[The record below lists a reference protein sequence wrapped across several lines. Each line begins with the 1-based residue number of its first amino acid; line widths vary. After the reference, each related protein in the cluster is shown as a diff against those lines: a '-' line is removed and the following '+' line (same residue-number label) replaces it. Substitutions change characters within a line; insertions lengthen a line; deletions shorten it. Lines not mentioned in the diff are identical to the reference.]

1 MDLQLMRL
9 RKLAGYRNR
18 DDFAARIGVNKHT
31 YRSWET
37 GGAMMS
43 FEQAIMC
50 AEALGCTTDEL
61 AGLNPP
67 ETTYTDPR
75 QDELNRCWDA
85 CDEVGKAHIL
95 ESARGASLLH
105 GHGGGSLDYGRAEAG

>member
-1 MDLQLMRL
+1 MNLQLQRL
-9 RKLAGYRNR
+9 RKQAGYKSQQA
-18 DDFAARIGVNKHT
+18 FADRIGVT
-31 YRSWET
+31 PRCYASWERQEV
-37 GGAMMS
+37 AMS

-75 QDELNRCWDA
+75 QDELNRCWSA
-85 CDEVGKAHIL
+85 CDESGKAHIL

-105 GHGGGSLDYGRAEAG
+105 GEGGGSLDYGRAEAG